1 MRCFPGRIGAG
12 FRTFDNSGQMDKLIP
27 LLYIYFLSVIV
38 RVNTVGSEAKSMR
51 GGVKERTALLG
62 AASQNAV

>member
-51 GGVKERTALLG
+51 EG
-62 AASQNAV
+62 